1 MSHLQANKQKE
12 KEPGGA
18 ASERRT
24 GEDTVPAGDKL
35 MGGAGVTKQ
44 NSSRNRA
51 GKFYLEACKT
61 RTTEET
67 VKRSQ

>member
-1 MSHLQANKQKE
+1 MSHLQANKHKE

-35 MGGAGVTKQ
+35 MGG
-44 NSSRNRA
+44 SRGDKA
-51 GKFYLEACKT
+51 ELESEPCWKVLSGGLQDT
-61 RTTEET
+61 NY
-67 VKRSQ
+67 

>member
-51 GKFYLEACKT
+51 GKF
-61 RTTEET
+61 
-67 VKRSQ
+67 